1 MKRKLTII
9 KVSVK
14 NSDELVRIKNLL
26 MKFYPKIPKYVVLD
40 KKRKLLSKIS
50 LIVNDINEL
59 RKYFNVTDKEW
70 NIRKIGMESKE
81 SEITIL
87 VDSKKIDW
95 IGLKNYVK

>member
-14 NSDELVRIKNLL
+14 NSKELVKVKNLL
-26 MKFYPKIPKYVVLD
+26 MRFYPKIPKYVILGN
-40 KKRKLLSKIS
+40 KRKLLSKIS
-50 LIVNDINEL
+50 LIVNDIDEL

-70 NIRKIGMESKE
+70 SIRKIGMEAKE

>member
-70 NIRKIGMESKE
+70 SIRKIGMESKG

>member
-14 NSDELVRIKNLL
+14 DSNELVRIKNLL
-26 MKFYPKIPKYVVLD
+26 MNFYPKIPKYVILD
-40 KKRKLLSKIS
+40 NKRKLLSRIS
-50 LIVNDINEL
+50 LVVDDINEL

-70 NIRKIGMESKE
+70 NIRKIGMESKG
-81 SEITIL
+81 SEIVIL
-87 VDSKKIDW
+87 IDSKKIDW

>member
-14 NSDELVRIKNLL
+14 NSDELIEIKNLL
-26 MKFYPKIPKYVVLD
+26 MKFYPKIPKYVILN

-70 NIRKIGMESKE
+70 SIRKIGMESKG